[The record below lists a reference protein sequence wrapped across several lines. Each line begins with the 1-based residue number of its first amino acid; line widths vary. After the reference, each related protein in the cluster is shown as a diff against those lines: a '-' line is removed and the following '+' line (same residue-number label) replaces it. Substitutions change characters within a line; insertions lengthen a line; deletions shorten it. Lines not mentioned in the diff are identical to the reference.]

1 MTSWNAASPKSAFD
15 LSLYL
20 TFTIPFEYS
29 QCVAEDRAQP
39 GGNEGQRASC
49 LFAARQSLGGQRF
62 SRLKMK
68 RGKWRTTNMI
78 SAHWAGA

>member
-39 GGNEGQRASC
+39 GGNE
-49 LFAARQSLGGQRF
+49 
-62 SRLKMK
+62 
-68 RGKWRTTNMI
+68 
-78 SAHWAGA
+78 